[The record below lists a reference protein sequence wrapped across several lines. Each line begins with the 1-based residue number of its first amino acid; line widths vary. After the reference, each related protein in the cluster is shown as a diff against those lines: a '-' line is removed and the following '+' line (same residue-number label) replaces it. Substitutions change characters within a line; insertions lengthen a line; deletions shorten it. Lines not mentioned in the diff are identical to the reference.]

1 MQLYI
6 SIGLVLLIA
15 TTVKTLTN
23 PGAFSKPLF
32 TKVTKREDKF
42 CTNGGAHY
50 CFKKIAREGGLF
62 LLYQHHQMKKRMIL
76 YATSFVRDS
85 KQLSPAPQEK
95 DIDRDIFIVTNKGF
109 ETACSQDVGRS
120 TS

>member
-42 CTNGGAHY
+42 CTNGGLITASR
-50 CFKKIAREGGLF
+50 KSRERVAY
-62 LLYQHHQMKKRMIL
+62 LYM
-76 YATSFVRDS
+76 
-85 KQLSPAPQEK
+85 PQEK